1 MPTAEELKV
10 IEIVTKIPL
19 SVNPYLVMADV
30 VEGLTKPPPD
40 PTWSKH
46 IQVGLIVAFTVMF
59 LQSCVLT
66 YQRIRLG
73 YFCKMKYNNL
83 GLLVADVSDVSAV
96 TYFAYT
102 SLTIVDLAL
111 RFAAEKNIK
120 YKGAEILVFGYKF
133 LPIVTCAWGK
143 REKLLKIKQY
153 FLLHEADGQFIL
165 LIINISQA
173 FLWLCASQC
182 AAILVA
188 KIKFNCS
195 TENLVKIKGFICWS
209 MIAFFLAS
217 TILPYPSVLWAY
229 GAAQREW
236 FDMRDIVQSIRGSLL
251 SEAPNYNPETYNKL
265 ALLRLMLP
273 AKNLIPHQSNM
284 EDFIDIGIKA
294 YLVAVL
300 FPAVVYV
307 PLLTISLKGLFKN
320 SVSPASIEAALGKDQ
335 AAELK
340 AKAGKAHRQRQ
351 RMVYHALLLYT
362 SVVSHL
368 PAIFW
373 QVFNNKPGFL
383 KSNTWQTVTLL
394 GLHVPFAIT
403 GNLVLVILNLHSR
416 HLTKGAAKP
425 VRESDNSSV
434 KSIIDE
440 TKKKFAFVKGIKVM
454 QHKQMKIIT
463 IN

>member
-133 LPIVTCAWGK
+133 LPIVTCAW
-143 REKLLKIKQY
+143 
-153 FLLHEADGQFIL
+153 
-165 LIINISQA
+165 A

-403 GNLVLVILNLHSR
+403 GNLLQTMFILIDLPLI
-416 HLTKGAAKP
+416 LT
-425 VRESDNSSV
+425 
-434 KSIIDE
+434 SIE
-440 TKKKFAFVKGIKVM
+440 M
-454 QHKQMKIIT
+454 PQ
-463 IN
+463 N